1 MALLHS
7 YICVITIFAGFMVS
21 FSKQPMNSIVF
32 LLITFFNAF
41 ILLCYFN
48 IEFLGLLFILVYVGA
63 IAILFL
69 FVIMMLNLKLRSN
82 NILSFT
88 VVGKILLIL
97 TFIYLFFFFIILFLD
112 DLFAQTEYYYYYYDI
127 NSFYHLESFS
137 NLEIIGQ
144 TLFNYFSPCF
154 LIAGLV
160 LLVALIGSIVLTFN
174 FNLKGNQLLTKQLS
188 RNRNLYFFS

>member
-1 MALLHS
+1 MTLLHS
-7 YICVITIFAGFMVS
+7 YICVITIFAGLMVS

-48 IEFLGLLFILVYVGA
+48 VEFLGLLFVLVYVGA

-82 NILSFT
+82 NILSFNA
-88 VVGKILLIL
+88 VGKTLFIVA
-97 TFIYLFFFFIILFLD
+97 FIYGFCFFIILFLD
-112 DLFAQTEYYYYYYDI
+112 DLFAQNEHFYYYHDI
-127 NSFYHLESFS
+127 NSFFQVESF
-137 NLEIIGQ
+137 NNIEVVGQ
-144 TLFNYFSPCF
+144 TLFNYFSGCF
-154 LIAGLV
+154 LVAGLV

-188 RNRNLYFFS
+188 RNRNLYYFS